1 MSKKYFNPNSK
12 TLSKWDNSKDKWITV
27 ELDESNIDEFLF
39 LRDYIEAQ
47 MQIESFIE
55 MQLDDYEINFE
66 NFLKKRL
73 KN

>member
-12 TLSKWDNSKDKWITV
+12 TLSEWDKSKDKWITV
-27 ELDESNIDEFLF
+27 SLDETNIDDFLF
-39 LRDYIEAQ
+39 LRDYIEAE
-47 MQIESFIE
+47 MQIESFME
-55 MQLDDYEINFE
+55 MQLDDYEIDYE

>member
-12 TLSKWDNSKDKWITV
+12 TLSEWDSNKDKWITV
-27 ELDESNIDEFLF
+27 ALDESNIDEFLF

-66 NFLKKRL
+66 NFLKKGL

>member
-39 LRDYIEAQ
+39 LRDYIESQ

>member
-27 ELDESNIDEFLF
+27 ALDESNIDEFLF

>member
-12 TLSKWDNSKDKWITV
+12 TLSKWDKSIDKWITV
-27 ELDESNIDEFLF
+27 ALDDSNIEEFLF
-39 LRDYIEAQ
+39 LRDYIEAE
-47 MQIESFIE
+47 MQIESFME
-55 MQLDDYEINFE
+55 MQLDDYEIDYE

>member
-12 TLSKWDNSKDKWITV
+12 TLSEWDSSKDKWITIA
-27 ELDESNIDEFLF
+27 LDESNIDEFLF
-39 LRDYIEAQ
+39 LRDYIEAE
-47 MQIESFIE
+47 MQIESFME

>member
-12 TLSKWDNSKDKWITV
+12 TLSEWDSNKDKWITV
-27 ELDESNIDEFLF
+27 ALDESNIDEFLF

>member
-12 TLSKWDNSKDKWITV
+12 TLSEWDNNKDKWITIA
-27 ELDESNIDEFLF
+27 LDESNIDEFLF
-39 LRDYIEAQ
+39 LRDYIEAE
-47 MQIESFIE
+47 MQIESFME

>member
-12 TLSKWDNSKDKWITV
+12 TLSEWDSNKDKWITIA
-27 ELDESNIDEFLF
+27 LDESNIDEFLF
-39 LRDYIEAQ
+39 LRDYIEAE
-47 MQIESFIE
+47 MQIESFME

>member
-27 ELDESNIDEFLF
+27 ALDESNIDEFLF

-55 MQLDDYEINFE
+55 MQLDDYEIDFE

>member
-12 TLSKWDNSKDKWITV
+12 TLAEWDKNRDRWITV
-27 ELDESNIDEFLF
+27 ALDDTNIEEFLF
-39 LRDYIEAQ
+39 LRDYIEAE
-47 MQIESFIE
+47 MQIESFME